1 MIKVTGLKFTPI
13 HQFRPEI
20 QQNPSKGI
28 GKRFITNDIPFTQP
42 FHPQLKNS

>member
-20 QQNPSKGI
+20 QKDPTETEGN
-28 GKRFITNDIPFTQP
+28 RFITNKIPFKQKW
-42 FHPQLKNS
+42 HANLKNG